1 MLSDAMIADLRSILQ
16 AQNHILRQIEQSLSS
31 LETTVASQS
40 ADIRELQ
47 KLMDEIEASADLLEA
62 DDLADFDP
70 DEIPHLYE
78 ARRAVVAEDLVQI
91 GFSDWNSFVRQ
102 CQTYAL
108 HNGLDPLQPYEALLT
123 DENLKQLKAES
134 YDAQYRWDRWDYM
147 FVVASGVL
155 AALTDFLLVGI
166 PKTLKTGEY
175 AGQQA
180 GLITPWLKQ
189 YNSNNANDWFAQW
202 ARNLEQQCK
211 VPYDAMS
218 FTQDDTVQRIA
229 GMYPKS
235 HRLQSFG
242 HDPVLGFVC
251 GVLDIMRGSITGF
264 SYDKLSGGAAFVQ
277 GQVWSNL
284 GDVKLVEALLRHIGH
299 LISDVATPMGLPAPF
314 MTLVQGINAGSF
326 GEKGRSIGQL
336 ARWMYLNSYD
346 FRHFLV
352 SGITPATIEIILRA
366 YLMLRHYTEH
376 GETKFLLASHPKYRS
391 MLLTAH
397 SIAALG
403 NAGKIALLQ
412 GNPLAINQAEWMA
425 ILRYLLPSIK
435 YWALDKHRFRME
447 HMEQIN
453 EAGWNDLL
461 ENSRQL
467 LSTVAVA
474 EDSPVITLGKLAA

>member
-1 MLSDAMIADLRSILQ
+1 MLSDAMIADLRSVLQ

-70 DEIPHLYE
+70 DEIPRLYE
-78 ARRAVVAEDLVQI
+78 ARRAVVANELVQI

-108 HNGLDPLQPYEALLT
+108 HNGLDPLQPYEVLLT
-123 DENLKQLKAES
+123 DEDLKQLKAES
-134 YDAQYRWDRWDYM
+134 YDAQYRWDRWDYI
-147 FVVASGVL
+147 FVGASGVL

-166 PKTLKTGEY
+166 PKTLKTGAY

-189 YNSNNANDWFAQW
+189 SNSNNATDWFTQW
-202 ARNLEQQCK
+202 ARNLDQQCK

-218 FTQDDTVQRIA
+218 FTQGQKIP

-235 HRLQSFG
+235 HRLQSLG
-242 HDPVLGFVC
+242 HDPVLGFVF

-264 SYDKLSGGAAFVQ
+264 SYDTLSGGTAFVH
-277 GQVWSNL
+277 GKVWSNL
-284 GDVKLVEALLRHIGH
+284 DTVGLVEALLRHIGH

-326 GEKGRSIGQL
+326 GEKGSVGQL
-336 ARWMYLNSYD
+336 ARWMYLNGYD

-366 YLMLRHYTEH
+366 YLMLRHYAEY

-391 MLLTAH
+391 MLLAAH
-397 SIAALG
+397 SIASLG
-403 NAGKIALLQ
+403 NAGKIALMQ

-425 ILRYLLPSIK
+425 LLRYLLPSIK

-453 EAGWNDLL
+453 EAVWNGLL

-474 EDSPVITLGKLAA
+474 EDSPAITLGKLAV